1 MQLRGLF
8 QNHSLFQAL
17 CFSFHF
23 HLIRP
28 SIGKLIQNRLFNL
41 VQILIVQNKSLFRDL
56 DTDYCQV
63 ANNQIMSVLILWF
76 SG

>member
-28 SIGKLIQNRLFNL
+28 SVGKLIQNRLFNL
-41 VQILIVQNKSLFRDL
+41 VQILIFQNKSLFRGL

-63 ANNQIMSVLILWF
+63 ANNQIMSVLVLWF